1 MRIALYARVS
11 TVKQAEKDLSI
22 PDQLRQMRDW
32 CQANGHAV
40 IMEYI
45 EPGASATDDKRPV
58 FQQLITDATMKPS
71 PYDIIVVHSLSR
83 FFRDSLAFGLYER
96 QLNKSDV
103 KLISITQQ
111 TSDDPSGEMA
121 RKIFSIFDEYQS
133 KENGKHTLRAMK
145 ENARQGFFNG
155 SRPPFGYKTV
165 ESEAISHKGKKK
177 KRLAIDEQEAAIVR
191 KIYDL
196 YLNGYSGHSFGA
208 KHIAVHL
215 NERGFTLRGKQWAR
229 NRVHEILSNPTY
241 HGEFIF
247 NKRDAKNKKNK
258 PESEWIRMAVEP
270 IIEKS
275 IFETVQARKAA
286 RAPAVIPPRV
296 VNSPTLLTGLLKC
309 GCCGASMTLATGKGG
324 RYRYYKCN
332 TKISKGNKLCDSHSF
347 PMKKLDTLILNALAD
362 KVFDPK
368 RVKTMLSDMKKQI
381 KAAQES
387 QDDGLKKLTKELDEL
402 KTATDR
408 LYEAVEKGFLPLDS
422 SLQER
427 SHKLQARKQ
436 ELLIEIAGYRRQQ
449 LLPDIKQNQL
459 TAFTMALRSRLM
471 DRSSGF
477 GKECLKLLVSEIRI
491 KGNQAEITGSY
502 SALAHAVAETKKDAL
517 DRVPSFAPN
526 WLPDQG
532 SNLGPAD

>member
-32 CQANGHAV
+32 CKANGYTV
-40 IMEYI
+40 IMEYV

-58 FQQLITDATMKPS
+58 FQQLISEATLKPS
-71 PYDIIVVHSLSR
+71 PYDAVVVHSLSR
-83 FFRDSLAFGLYER
+83 FFRDSLEFGLYER
-96 QLNKSDV
+96 RLNKSGV

-145 ENARQGFFNG
+145 ENARQGYFNG
-155 SRPPFGYKTV
+155 SRPTFGYKAV
-165 ESEAISHKGKKK
+165 EIETSHKTKKK
-177 KRLAIDEQEAAIVR
+177 KRFVIDEQEAAIVR
-191 KIYDL
+191 KIFGL
-196 YLNGYSGHSFGA
+196 YLNGYLGQSFGA
-208 KHIAVHL
+208 KQIAVHL
-215 NERGFTLRGKQWAR
+215 NERGLTLRGKQWAR
-229 NRVHEILSNPTY
+229 NRVHEILSNSTY

-247 NKRDAKNKKNK
+247 NKRDSKNQKNK
-258 PESEWIRMAVEP
+258 PESEWIRMAVDP

-275 IFETVQARKAA
+275 TFEVVQARKAS
-286 RAPAVIPPRV
+286 RAPSVIPPRI
-296 VNSPTLLTGLLKC
+296 VNSPSLLTGLLKC
-309 GCCGASMTLATGKGG
+309 GGCGAGMTLATGKGG

-332 TKISKGNKLCDSHSF
+332 TRISKGIKLCDSQSH
-347 PMKKLDTLILNALAD
+347 PMEKLDSLILTALAD
-362 KVFDPK
+362 KVFDPE

-381 KAAQES
+381 KVAHES
-387 QDDGLKKLTKELDEL
+387 QDDGLKKLTKELNEIKL
-402 KTATDR
+402 ATDR
-408 LYEAVEKGFLPLDS
+408 LYEAVEKGLLPLDS

-427 SHKLQARKQ
+427 AHKLQARRQ
-436 ELLIEIAGYRRQQ
+436 ELLILSAGYRRQKQ
-449 LLPDIKQNQL
+449 FPDIKQNQL
-459 TAFTMALRSRLM
+459 EAFTKALRSKLL

-477 GKECLKLLVSEIRI
+477 GKEYLKLLVSEIRI
-491 KGNQAEITGSY
+491 NGHQAEITGSY
-502 SALAHAVAETKKDAL
+502 SALAHAIDESKIGSL
-517 DRVPSFAPN
+517 DRVPSFVPN